1 MKEARITYKGEEYPL
16 EFNLNVMQ
24 KIQEE
29 YGTVEKWASLTD
41 GKDGEV
47 NLKAMIFGIREML
60 NEGID
65 IENEEKGTNRP
76 ALTLKQV
83 GRIITEMGISEAA
96 GTMNET
102 VIAATSDG
110 NASKNA

>member
-1 MKEARITYKGEEYPL
+1 MKEARITYKGAEYPL

-83 GRIITEMGISEAA
+83 GRMITEMGVAEAVNQ
-96 GTMNET
+96 MNET
-102 VIAATSDG
+102 VIAATADG
-110 NASKNA
+110 ERKNG

>member
-1 MKEARITYKGEEYPL
+1 MKEARITYKGEEYQL
-16 EFNLNVMQ
+16 EFNLNVMER
-24 KIQEE
+24 IQEE

-65 IENEEKGTNRP
+65 IENEEKGTNRQP
-76 ALTLKQV
+76 LTLKKV
-83 GRIITEMGISEAA
+83 GRMITEMGVSEAA
-96 GTMNET
+96 NQMNET

-110 NASKNA
+110 ERKNG